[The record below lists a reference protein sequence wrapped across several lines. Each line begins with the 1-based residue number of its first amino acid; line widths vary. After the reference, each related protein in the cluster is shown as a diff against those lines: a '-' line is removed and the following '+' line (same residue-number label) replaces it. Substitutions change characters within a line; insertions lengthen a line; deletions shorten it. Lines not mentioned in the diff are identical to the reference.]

1 MKLLP
6 SIFAKTHFA
15 KIYRPGIFILVL
27 SMITVGCQS
36 VLVTPTLPPSPTPA
50 PVLLNTEGPRI
61 SPLLV
66 GNNVWMYPD
75 SRVWSVSKQ
84 AGLRIVRI
92 GGIAYD
98 SNMPSNE
105 MLTGWVNNIKVLG
118 AEPMIQVSRFT
129 SAEVAAEVVN
139 YFNVET
145 GNKVKYWNIGN
156 EPYCN
161 KITPTT
167 AADVAAYIKP
177 IATAMK
183 TVDPT
188 IKIFAPDE
196 CDFYDEYYGALFM
209 GDNGPVDISGK
220 VPGQTYYY
228 VDGIS
233 WHRYVGYPPG
243 NIQVDGL
250 TTAGASDYLERIQK
264 TRTLV
269 DKANAAQRRSGDEAL
284 QWGIGEFNSSD
295 GKRVCSFENG
305 QMFAQVYGYIM
316 KYSGAYGQTWS
327 MFENGGKCT
336 GTDFSYVNSKMEPR
350 SHFYHM
356 QMISENMS
364 GTYLDGSS
372 SLDTIHAFGS
382 IDLDLGRIT
391 MMLLNIDTLASQPCI
406 IRLNPTPVETGECM
420 VYIPTGLDVDLEQTI
435 AAQTTMVLVFD
446 IQGKLEKTITYSI
459 GDASPQIGL
468 FP

>member
-1 MKLLP
+1 LRYFHRLMPGKFYTYISRLGISFLIL
-6 SIFAKTHFA
+6 SIFAA
-15 KIYRPGIFILVL
+15 
-27 SMITVGCQS
+27 GCQPPMKPPIP
-36 VLVTPTLPPSPTPA
+36 TPTTTAAPA
-50 PVLLNTEGPRI
+50 LLNTEGPRI
-61 SPLLV
+61 SSLLV

-75 SRVWSVSKQ
+75 LRVWRVSEQ
-84 AGLRIVRI
+84 AGLKIVRI
-92 GGIAYD
+92 GGLAYD

-105 MLTGWVNNIKVLG
+105 MLTGWVNNIKALG
-118 AEPMIQVSRFT
+118 AEPMIQVSRFSGAE
-129 SAEVAAEVVN
+129 SAAAVVK
-139 YFNVET
+139 YFNSET

-161 KITPTT
+161 KVTATT

-183 TVDPT
+183 AVDAT

-209 GDNGPVDISGK
+209 GDNGPADISGK
-220 VPGQTYYY
+220 IPGQNYYF

-243 NIQVDGL
+243 NIQVEGL
-250 TTAGASDYLERIQK
+250 TTSGANDYLERIQK
-264 TRTLV
+264 TRALI
-269 DKANAAQRRSGDEAL
+269 DKANIAQDRSGDEAL

-316 KYSGAYGQTWS
+316 KYGGTYGQTWS
-327 MFENGGKCT
+327 MFENGGNCA
-336 GTDFSYVNSKMEPR
+336 GTDFGYVNSKMEPR

-356 QMISENMS
+356 QFISEYMS
-364 GTYLDGSS
+364 GSYLDGTSS
-372 SLDTIHAFGS
+372 QDTIRAFGS

-391 MMLLNIDTLASQPCI
+391 VMLLNLDTTESQTCI
-406 IRLNPTPVETGECM
+406 VRLNSSPIETDECHVLIPV
-420 VYIPTGLDVDLEQTI
+420 GLEADMEQTI
-435 AAQTTMVLVFD
+435 TKQTTMVLVLD
-446 IQGKLEKTITYSI
+446 LQGQLTKAIAYSI
-459 GDASPQIGL
+459 GDPAPRIESIR
-468 FP
+468 